1 MFSAI
6 LLHSVNWCFFVQ
18 LHRGVQCDLWE
29 AQGGYK
35 LMRIN
40 RCTVDVLEFD
50 FEKKSGDASDYS
62 ECLALPGRKWP
73 VDGGPND
80 VFHGQEQMEHLGL
93 DPTDPLPPQESME
106 DLVGFQWDRG
116 GFIHQDQSNA
126 SKKAIAAMSED
137 AGDMLHGTLSSHL
150 VALVACS
157 HCSLFQQA
165 ERSWYPDRV
174 FGPYI
179 ILHPH
184 IFAENSP

>member
-1 MFSAI
+1 
-6 LLHSVNWCFFVQ
+6 
-18 LHRGVQCDLWE
+18 
-29 AQGGYK
+29 
-35 LMRIN
+35 
-40 RCTVDVLEFD
+40 
-50 FEKKSGDASDYS
+50 
-62 ECLALPGRKWP
+62 
-73 VDGGPND
+73 
-80 VFHGQEQMEHLGL
+80 MEHLGL

-106 DLVGFQWDRG
+106 DLLGFQWDFRG

-165 ERSWYPDRV
+165 KRSWYPDRV

-179 ILHPH
+179 ILHHLTSTYFCRELSLNNHRMGSAIRSFIPNVNKL
-184 IFAENSP
+184 E